1 MTLNLLV
8 EDVMKGNKK
17 ETCVVYS
24 FDGSAMNGVGN
35 YVVQSFTV
43 NEANRSL
50 PAFGVFSESKE
61 TVKICKLPHLT
72 YCLQRVITI
81 TNLIKFSREY
91 HF

>member
-24 FDGSAMNGVGN
+24 FDGSAVNGVGN

-61 TVKICKLPHLT
+61 TIKN
-72 YCLQRVITI
+72 LQITTFDI
-81 TNLIKFSREY
+81 LSAASNYNYKPD
-91 HF
+91 